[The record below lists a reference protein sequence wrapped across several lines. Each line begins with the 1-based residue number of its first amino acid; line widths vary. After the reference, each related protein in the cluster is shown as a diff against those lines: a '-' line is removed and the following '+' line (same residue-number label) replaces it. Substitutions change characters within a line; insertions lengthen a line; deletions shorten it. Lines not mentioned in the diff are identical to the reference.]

1 MTIIKICGLME
12 REHIE
17 TAVQAGVNWIGFV
30 FAPSKRQVTIEQA
43 KVLAEAVPAHVKKV
57 GVFVNAEPDFIQQ
70 AAQEVGLD
78 YIQYHGDETNEV
90 IQAIGLPSVKAFAIR
105 SEEDLKEAAK
115 YKVDYYLF
123 DAPGTDYR
131 GGSGHT
137 FDWSHLKAW
146 KGAPFLL
153 AGGLN
158 IENVAN
164 AITAVQP
171 FGIDVSSGVERDGRK
186 DHELIEQF
194 ISKARGA
201 EQHASND

>member
-17 TAVQAGVNWIGFV
+17 TAVTAGVNWIGFV

-43 KVLAEAVPAHVKKV
+43 KTLAEAIPSHIKKV
-57 GVFVNAEPDFIQQ
+57 GVFVNAEPAFIQQ
-70 AAQEVGLD
+70 AAAEVGLNF
-78 YIQYHGDETNEV
+78 IQYHGDETNED
-90 IQAIGLPSVKAFAIR
+90 IQAIGLPSIKAFAIR
-105 SEEDLKEAAK
+105 SADDLAEAAK
-115 YKVDYYLF
+115 YEVDYCLF

-137 FDWSHLKAW
+137 FDWSHLQTW
-146 KGAPFLL
+146 QGAPFLL

-158 IENVAN
+158 INNVAT
-164 AITAVQP
+164 AITTVQP

-186 DHELIEQF
+186 DHQLIEQF
-194 ISKARGA
+194 IKRARGA
-201 EQHASND
+201 NSHAYNN